1 MQKFVVNYLRK
12 PSIETLLT
20 LLDSGITEEQFKE
33 SIGLIDSIYDIR
45 VKKYTSKD
53 RLVLLELWH
62 KLIVELGWSTVFT
75 QDAVTEIYINV
86 GSLKKLVNKPR
97 NKKYKG
103 YYTSEFYSKLI
114 KLMVFNPNNTKGIEY
129 VNHKIVKTK
138 HNIYDQYGYF
148 MDLDRKNGVVTSW
161 PYDDGYVDA
170 YLKQS
175 NKTYLNKL
183 NYLDQLYINTSIF
196 YPRHSHLTGTVIDRQ
211 HQQAKERVQELKRQA
226 VRALSKR
233 K

>member
-1 MQKFVVNYLRK
+1 MHKFVVNYLRK
-12 PSIETLLT
+12 PGIDTLLD

-33 SIGLIDSIYDIR
+33 SIGLIDSIYDIQ

-62 KLIVELGWSTVFT
+62 KLIVELGWTTVFT
-75 QDAVTEIYINV
+75 QDALTELYRNV

-138 HNIYDQYGYF
+138 QNIYDQYGYL

-161 PYDDGYVDA
+161 PYDDGYVDS

-183 NYLDQLYINTSIF
+183 KYLEQLYI
-196 YPRHSHLTGTVIDRQ
+196 D
-211 HQQAKERVQELKRQA
+211 
-226 VRALSKR
+226 
-233 K
+233 

>member
-62 KLIVELGWSTVFT
+62 KLIVELGWTTVFT
-75 QDAVTEIYINV
+75 QDAVTEIYINA
-86 GSLKKLVNKPR
+86 GSFKKLVNKPR

-138 HNIYDQYGYF
+138 YNIYDQYGYL

-183 NYLDQLYINTSIF
+183 KYLEQLYINMSIF
-196 YPRHSHLTGTVIDRQ
+196 YPGHSHLTGTVIDRQ